1 MKTENYIL
9 NLNEFIPHWFEDVQ
23 LIEDTYVFFT
33 KSIQDWAD
41 NEGLIAEKI
50 KFYIME
56 NYSEFYLKD
65 IYTKTDKAI
74 MLEFKNIVQND
85 SKLKAYFKAKTEP
98 MITKLYSLQYYTDS
112 KESLIS
118 ELEESLKGLM
128 D

>member
-9 NLNEFIPHWFEDVQ
+9 NFSEFIPHWFEDVQ

-98 MITKLYSLQYYTDS
+98 MITKLYSLQYYTHS
-112 KESLIS
+112 RESLIF
-118 ELEESLKGLM
+118 ELEESLK
-128 D
+128 